1 MVKRKGNPQRASEE
15 KQRCLTW
22 NMDTLGARDQGGSM
36 SIINDDDPCLL
47 HEVQQS
53 GTNSSKEK
61 QRKEP
66 DQHIYHFSQ
75 ELMHDMFNLILKEC
89 IMYVPVLSCRKPE
102 HDGGKYFEIGTFK
115 IKITNESF
123 TPPVPSQLPECR
135 EYWLYVH
142 KSHGQ
147 DLENRVHNMLYFE
160 TCEADENEPK
170 EKFQRLFWCAELD
183 LPLQVLKSLSECKFL
198 QCVGHYD
205 NIEAVLHVTVF
216 GSERLIS
223 RPAFA
228 SEPVK
233 SKVTSTVLKNVIG
246 YFFSLKPPDFSH
258 LPCVR
263 NHDIEHLY
271 AVVKQRHDDTE
282 LKISVDVQHDWLR
295 PVLRPYQVRGVKWM
309 LQKERYGCLEENKNE
324 DKFSLHPLYHVIETK
339 DKQTLYYNMLGGS
352 LLRNRPVS
360 ITAPPGG
367 LLADEMGLGKTVE
380 VLACII
386 LHPRKNVDPPQR
398 ITTLSEYQKSE
409 RFESSDV
416 EFTLEGVRKVE
427 EELLDSDRGH
437 DKGHDNG
444 CDNGQLNSLDHSST
458 SQSLDKKDDVL
469 DADVGDLCNSE
480 LSDTTQDVGTYLG
493 KLGDLPTQP
502 LNSESHSMDKEIN
515 SPGVSG
521 SVDKQTA
528 NNSGSMGTQI
538 TKNSGSIDTQITNNS
553 GSIET
558 QISNNTDSSEKIPVS
573 SESSHNNDLLHSNN
587 SVPQTAIESDCS
599 NRDESGGFKKDHCM
613 DVEVHMDV
621 DLVNSVDSG
630 LKGSGDVEKC
640 ADDTD
645 IVKILPGD
653 ELGHLEEVRI
663 HDHPYMENSQS
674 LNNSKEQVPLQTQQ
688 NPQLKSTTKSKR
700 SKSKRQSKGREKPPK
715 EKTPVRQKSM
725 NRFVE
730 LVPEDQF
737 RSKNIFDHTE
747 SLAPRNFFECICGT
761 ANDSRKVNRSR
772 TQLHRVQCVTCGL
785 YQHAECVGYDLQDP
799 FRGQYRCPHCLVL
812 AEPIKSGATLIIS
825 PAAISHQWTEEIQ
838 KHIKR
843 ESLKVFVYNGV
854 NKQRFIQPM
863 MLARQD
869 IVITSYETLRSEI
882 NYVDLPHSNSENGR
896 KFRHP
901 KRFMA
906 TPSPITAVEWWRI
919 CLDEAQM
926 VECTTTKTAE
936 MALRLS
942 AVNRWCVT
950 GTPIQKSI
958 EDLYGLLL
966 FLGVD
971 PYWVKQWWTKLLY
984 EPFCYGKK
992 EAMIDL
998 VSKVMWRTAKH
1009 DVLNQI
1015 NIPKQT
1021 EHVHWL
1027 TFSPVEDHFYRR
1039 QYTISIRDSMK
1050 KLDKWRDPTVK
1061 LSSLD
1066 RATANQL
1073 LGPLLRLR
1081 QACCHP
1087 QAVKGEFLPLHLRR
1101 SAMTMEELLESL
1113 TKKTRTEC
1121 EESHRLLIAA
1131 FNGLAGW
1138 YIINEQFVDAVEMYR
1153 EVLRS
1158 VVEHKDRFRT
1168 DDLQQLHA
1176 MYNLDEMLQSKP
1188 EGVQPTLRDGQ
1199 LKEQMEELKVKYL
1212 TKSRT
1217 VVHSVNDQLAPVT
1230 QSLQDLQREFMEGQE
1245 WWLEVIQLAAQRDID
1260 DRLIDHVKNDL
1271 SNQQTSVLSISMA
1284 GAFHNVYGLELV
1296 MQQRMMALESAYE
1309 KLKQALNKVT
1319 GEPSQ
1324 DLINE
1329 TVECCLRPVEGVKSS
1344 CSFCKIH
1351 LLFEDYEAK
1360 LFSFQERAFALAEDT
1375 TEVSSGSRRQGTW
1388 ADSEMEKALKSVLSF
1403 ARSHAMD
1410 RDLVHYGQTHI
1421 EIMDKLKKEFK
1432 LLRVLWIECKAHVS
1446 SFDELSMA
1454 TTRLRLRL
1462 PDEPK
1467 PDNNQLNIL
1476 EPSELDQH
1484 KLKLL
1489 SEKTISENELRKK
1502 LGQLLYLQNLAKAQ
1516 LSNEMGE
1523 NPDLCPICQKE
1534 LGKEWCVLHCGHC
1547 YCLDCIRVL
1556 CEQYSFGGRNRLVK
1570 CAVCREKTY
1579 HSDISYVSTVKSD
1592 EDKDVETRVQGSH
1605 STKIVG
1611 IIRCLKQIKREDPG
1625 AKVLLFSSWTDI
1637 LNILVQAL
1645 EENEITFKTLFSGSK
1660 FQKNLAAFK
1669 SDENI
1674 TVLLLP
1680 IHSGANGLNLIEA
1693 TYVLLVEPVLNPAQ
1707 ELQAIGRVH
1716 RIGQTRP
1723 TEVHRFVIRGT
1734 IEEKMYKMLKSAE
1747 ATASSH
1753 DTEEN
1758 CLTVGDLTSLLKEE
1772 REEDPGENSQTI

>member
-15 KQRCLTW
+15 KRKCLTW
-22 NMDTLGARDQGGSM
+22 SMDTPGATDQGGSM
-36 SIINDDDPCLL
+36 SVINDDDPCLL
-47 HEVQQS
+47 HEIQHS
-53 GTNSSKEK
+53 ESNSTKQR

-66 DQHIYHFSQ
+66 DQHMWLFSQ
-75 ELMHDMFNLILKEC
+75 DLMHDMFNTILEEC
-89 IMYVPVLSCRKPE
+89 VMYIPIQSTRKFRGE
-102 HDGGKYFEIGTFK
+102 SFEVGTFK
-115 IKITNESF
+115 MQIINESF
-123 TPPVPSQLPECR
+123 TPPVPSLLPECM
-135 EYWLYVH
+135 EYWLYIH
-142 KSHGQ
+142 KNQGQ
-147 DLENRVHNMLYFE
+147 DLENKCYNMLYFE

-170 EKFQRLFWCAELD
+170 EKCQRVFWCAKLD
-183 LPLQVLKSLSECKFL
+183 LPLQVLQSLSECKFF
-198 QCVGHYD
+198 QCVGNYD
-205 NIEAVLHVTVF
+205 NTEGVLHVTVY
-216 GSERLIS
+216 GWEMLLSK
-223 RPAFA
+223 PPFA

-233 SKVTSTVLKNVIG
+233 SRIKSTALQNIIG
-246 YFFSLKPPDFSH
+246 YFFDLKTPDYSH
-258 LPCVR
+258 LPCVKS
-263 NHDIEHLY
+263 HDIEHLY
-271 AVVKQRHDDTE
+271 AVVKERHDQTE
-282 LKISVDVQHDWLR
+282 LEVTVNIQHEWLR
-295 PVLRPYQVRGVKWM
+295 PVLRPYQIRGVKWM
-309 LQKERYGCLEENKNE
+309 LQKERYGHQNE
-324 DKFSLHPLYHVIETK
+324 RKSKDESILHPLYSEIKTK
-339 DKQTLYYNMLGGS
+339 DSHTLYYNILGGS
-352 LLRNRPVS
+352 LLRERPLAV
-360 ITAPPGG
+360 TAPPGG

-380 VLACII
+380 VLSCII
-386 LHPRKNVDPPQR
+386 LHPRQNLDPPQR
-398 ITTLSEYQKSE
+398 ILTLSEYQELDGLECVSL
-409 RFESSDV
+409 
-416 EFTLEGVRKVE
+416 EFNLEGVRMVKTDTLNTDESLQSCEQSSASPSEDKDSSQMTIPDISHSESVDN
-427 EELLDSDRGH
+427 LLNDSGR
-437 DKGHDNG
+437 
-444 CDNGQLNSLDHSST
+444 NSLVVSGMNEVSIDCDRKHLNDCIDLISKGT
-458 SQSLDKKDDVL
+458 
-469 DADVGDLCNSE
+469 DLC
-480 LSDTTQDVGTYLG
+480 
-493 KLGDLPTQP
+493 
-502 LNSESHSMDKEIN
+502 
-515 SPGVSG
+515 
-521 SVDKQTA
+521 
-528 NNSGSMGTQI
+528 
-538 TKNSGSIDTQITNNS
+538 
-553 GSIET
+553 
-558 QISNNTDSSEKIPVS
+558 DSSENKNCDKDCSVEIEKIESELVS
-573 SESSHNNDLLHSNN
+573 GADLCAEENGESGTGHLADSN
-587 SVPQTAIESDCS
+587 SVKSSDDAQENGCEYKDDESLPPETELKNVEETTTLNHSYMYVGKSQSPNHNDEQDPPQT
-599 NRDESGGFKKDHCM
+599 
-613 DVEVHMDV
+613 
-621 DLVNSVDSG
+621 
-630 LKGSGDVEKC
+630 
-640 ADDTD
+640 
-645 IVKILPGD
+645 
-653 ELGHLEEVRI
+653 
-663 HDHPYMENSQS
+663 
-674 LNNSKEQVPLQTQQ
+674 EQVPPQNEQT
-688 NPQLKSTTKSKR
+688 LSTKRSKKSKR
-700 SKSKRQSKGREKPPK
+700 SKSKRWREAKDKPIKVKTAGRK
-715 EKTPVRQKSM
+715 KSV
-725 NRFVE
+725 NKFVE
-730 LVPEDQF
+730 VIPEDRYQH
-737 RSKNIFDHTE
+737 KNIFDHTE
-747 SLAPRNFFECICGT
+747 SVAPKNFFECICGMGD
-761 ANDSRKVNRSR
+761 DSRETIHKKQ
-772 TQLHRVQCVTCGL
+772 TLHRVQCVKCGL
-785 YQHAECVGYDLQDP
+785 RQHAECVSYDLQDP
-799 FRGQYRCPHCLVL
+799 YRGQFKCPHCHVL
-812 AEPIKSGATLIIS
+812 SEPIKSGATLIIS
-825 PAAISHQWTEEIQ
+825 PAAISHQWMEEIQ
-838 KHIKR
+838 KHINR
-843 ESLKVFVYNGV
+843 ESSLKVFVYNGV
-854 NKQRFIQPM
+854 NKQKFVQPM
-863 MLARQD
+863 TLASQD

-882 NYVDLPHSNSENGR
+882 NYVDLPHSNSESGR

-906 TPSPITAVEWWRI
+906 IPSPITAVEWWRI

-984 EPFCYGKK
+984 EPFCYGKE

-1009 DVLNQI
+1009 NVLDQI
-1015 NIPKQT
+1015 NIPQQT

-1039 QYTISIRDSMK
+1039 QYTISLQDSVK

-1066 RATANQL
+1066 RATTNQL

-1158 VVEHKDRFRT
+1158 VEEHKDRLRT

-1176 MYNLDEMLQSKP
+1176 MYNLDEILQSKP
-1188 EGVQPTLRDGQ
+1188 EGIHPTLRDGQ

-1212 TKSRT
+1212 TKSRA
-1217 VVHSVNDQLAPVT
+1217 VVHSVKDQLAPVT
-1230 QSLQDLQREFMEGQE
+1230 QSLQDLQREFRDGQE

-1260 DRLIDHVKNDL
+1260 DRLIVHVKNDI
-1271 SNQQTSVLSISMA
+1271 SNQQTSILSVSMA

-1309 KLKQALNKVT
+1309 KLRQALKKVT

-1329 TVECCLRPVEGVKSS
+1329 TVECCLRPVEEVKNS

-1360 LFSFQERAFALAEDT
+1360 LFSFQERAFAVAEDT
-1375 TEVSSGSRRQGTW
+1375 TEVTSGSRRQGTW
-1388 ADSEMEKALKSVLSF
+1388 ADSEMEKALKSILSF
-1403 ARSHAMD
+1403 ARSHSID
-1410 RDLVHYGQTHI
+1410 RDLVHCGQTHI

-1432 LLRVLWIECKAHVS
+1432 LLRVLWIESKAHVS

-1467 PDNNQLNIL
+1467 PDNTQLNIL
-1476 EPSELDQH
+1476 EPNELDHH

-1489 SEKTISENELRKK
+1489 SDRTISQNELRKK

-1516 LSNEMGE
+1516 FGIENGE
-1523 NPDLCPICQKE
+1523 NPELCPICQKE
-1534 LGKEWCVLHCGHC
+1534 LGKEWCVLLCGHS
-1547 YCLDCIRVL
+1547 YCLDCIRIL
-1556 CEQYSFGGRNRLVK
+1556 CEQYSFGGRNRVVK

-1592 EDKDVETRVQGSH
+1592 NDKEEMKVQ
-1605 STKIVG
+1605 
-1611 IIRCLKQIKREDPG
+1611 
-1625 AKVLLFSSWTDI
+1625 WMDI

-1645 EENEITFKTLFSGSK
+1645 EENEISFKTLYSGSK
-1660 FQKNLAAFK
+1660 FQPFYFQKNLAAFK
-1669 SDENI
+1669 SDEAI

-1723 TEVHRFVIRGT
+1723 TQVHRFIIRGT
-1734 IEEKMYKMLKSAE
+1734 IEEKMYRMLKSAE

-1753 DTEEN
+1753 VTEEN

-1772 REEDPGENSQTI
+1772 REEEQGGSSQDI

>member
-22 NMDTLGARDQGGSM
+22 NMMDSLGVRDHGGSM

-47 HEVQQS
+47 HELQQS
-53 GTNSSKEK
+53 ASSSSKEK
-61 QRKEP
+61 HRKDP
-66 DQHIYHFSQ
+66 DQQTYHFSQ
-75 ELMHDMFNLILKEC
+75 DLMHDMFNIILREC
-89 IMYVPVLSCRKPE
+89 VMYVPILSSKCPE

-115 IKITNESF
+115 VKITNESF
-123 TPPVPSQLPECR
+123 TPSVPSQLPECR
-135 EYWLYVH
+135 EYWLYIN

-147 DLENRVHNMLYFE
+147 DTENTDHNMLYFE
-160 TCEADENEPK
+160 TCEVDENEPK
-170 EKFQRLFWCAELD
+170 ETIQRLFWCAEVD
-183 LPLQVLKSLSECKFL
+183 LPLQVLKSLSECKLL
-198 QCVGHYD
+198 QCVGRYD
-205 NIEAVLHVTVF
+205 NSQALLHVTVF
-216 GSERLIS
+216 GSERLIT

-246 YFFSLKPPDFSH
+246 YFFSLEPPDYSH

-282 LKISVDVQHDWLR
+282 LEVSVDVQHDWLR
-295 PVLRPYQVRGVKWM
+295 PELRPYQVRGVKWM
-309 LQKERYGCLEENKNE
+309 LQKECYSHLEENKHE
-324 DKFSLHPLYHVIETK
+324 DKIFLHPLYSEIETK

-360 ITAPPGG
+360 ITPPPGG

-386 LHPRKNVDPPQR
+386 LHPRQNVDPPQR

-409 RFESSDV
+409 RLGSSDA
-416 EFTLEGVRKVE
+416 EFTLEGVRKVKE
-427 EELLDSDRGH
+427 ESLDRSKGQDNGH
-437 DKGHDNG
+437 IKGHDEG
-444 CDNGQLNSLDHSST
+444 CVNGQMHFSDDLNI

-469 DADVGDLCNSE
+469 DSDKGDHCTSK
-480 LSDTTQDVGTYLG
+480 LSDTTQGMDTDLG
-493 KLGDLPTQP
+493 KLRDLPNQI
-502 LNSESHSMDKEIN
+502 LSNESHSTDKQLN
-515 SPGVSG
+515 SPENG
-521 SVDKQTA
+521 SVDTQT
-528 NNSGSMGTQI
+528 T
-538 TKNSGSIDTQITNNS
+538 
-553 GSIET
+553 
-558 QISNNTDSSEKIPVS
+558 NNTDLYNKSGRNSEKILVT
-573 SESSHNNDLLHSNN
+573 SESGPNTNLLHPNN
-587 SVPQTAIESDCS
+587 SAPQTVIESDGS
-599 NRDESGGFKKDHCM
+599 NRDKSESLNQDHCM
-613 DVEVHMDV
+613 DGEVHMDV

-630 LKGSGDVEKC
+630 TKGNGDVEKC
-640 ADDTD
+640 ADDS
-645 IVKILPGD
+645 VKNLHGD
-653 ELGHLEEVRI
+653 ELENIEEVRM

-674 LNNSKEQVPLQTQQ
+674 DINNTEQVLPQTEQS
-688 NPQLKSTTKSKR
+688 PHLKSTTKSKK
-700 SKSKRQSKGREKPPK
+700 SKSKRQSKGKDKPHK
-715 EKTPVRQKSM
+715 EKTLVKRKST
-725 NRFVE
+725 NKFVE

-737 RSKNIFDHTE
+737 RSKNIFDYTE
-747 SLAPRNFFECICGT
+747 SVAPRNFFECICGT

-799 FRGQYRCPHCLVL
+799 YRGQYKCPHCLVI

-843 ESLKVFVYNGV
+843 ESLRVFVYNGV
-854 NKQRFIQPM
+854 NKQRFVQPM

-984 EPFCYGKK
+984 EPFCYGRE

-998 VSKVMWRTAKH
+998 VSRVMWRTAKH
-1009 DVLNQI
+1009 DVLNQVNYVW
-1015 NIPKQT
+1015 NI
-1021 EHVHWL
+1021 
-1027 TFSPVEDHFYRR
+1027 
-1039 QYTISIRDSMK
+1039 TISIRDSMK
-1050 KLDKWRDPTVK
+1050 VRFVLILLWHSFRVNIPNKKLDNKIK

-1158 VVEHKDRFRT
+1158 VEDHKDRFRT

-1176 MYNLDEMLQSKP
+1176 MYNLAEILQSKP

-1217 VVHSVNDQLAPVT
+1217 VVHSVNDQLTPVK

-1271 SNQQTSVLSISMA
+1271 SNQQTSVLSVSMA

-1360 LFSFQERAFALAEDT
+1360 LFSFQERAFAVAEDT

-1388 ADSEMEKALKSVLSF
+1388 ADSEMERALKSVLSF

-1410 RDLVHYGQTHI
+1410 RDLIHYGQTHI

-1476 EPSELDQH
+1476 EPAELDQH

-1516 LSNEMGE
+1516 SSNESGE

-1605 STKIVG
+1605 STKIIG

-1723 TEVHRFVIRGT
+1723 TQVHRFVIRGT

-1772 REEDPGENSQTI
+1772 REEDPGENSQTL